1 MYIIAIYIYIY
12 TMQPA
17 INFQYDCPQLNV
29 KNFSYLTIE
38 NVGFLGFLAK
48 CGFPAFP
55 PYVIC
60 NLRLFFPYFQKC
72 GDGISKMCQNYD
84 RWNPKLHH
92 MFMVVSNG
100 WWTKS
105 LLGKWLGISKHPFT
119 TGCLGFQVYVWFLKT
134 PCGQKDMP
142 HSKKTQLQPPP
153 EYLTPQALTKATR
166 ISCSMCF
173 SSEFPCVLFVVMI
186 F

>member
-1 MYIIAIYIYIY
+1 MYIIAIYIYY
-12 TMQPA
+12 AASHQFPVWLSSTK
-17 INFQYDCPQLNV
+17 CKKLQLLDNRKRRV
-29 KNFSYLTIE
+29 SWS
-38 NVGFLGFLAK
+38 
-48 CGFPAFP
+48 

-166 ISCSMCF
+166 ISYSMCF